1 MEIFRQIPPPS
12 RQARN
17 RVNQYAHWYTW
28 SKEFRTLLKPLSRE
42 LRNLK
47 SPASTHLLGGKEYDD
62 TFSVC
67 LSSISDRGVA
77 REFKLFAQ
85 SLYNLDVA
93 NRLMLFTDMLNDE
106 LDGSTLRRLYG
117 LLRDAL
123 VSFSKDPLSA
133 MCQPIKAQKVGKDF
147 PLHSDLY
154 IPVILFNI
162 FQDVPNDARG
172 SSLFLPVSEVVQL
185 LRGLKTLPPDTR
197 NRMIDNLTNIHR
209 DDRYEESFQLIH
221 GGHAWT
227 DELEQRMR
235 QRQLRIK
242 LYSGQGYM
250 LHDRR
255 WLHGRDDVNGGL
267 THKRLHRLIFNNR
280 KAQLARVKQ
289 SRGGV

>member
-1 MEIFRQIPPPS
+1 MEIFRQIPPPT

-17 RVNQYAHWYTW
+17 RVNQYAKWYTW
-28 SKEFRTLLKPLSRE
+28 SDEFRTLLKPLSRE
-42 LRNLK
+42 LRNLR
-47 SPASTHLLGGKEYDD
+47 SPTSTHLLGGKEYDD
-62 TFSVC
+62 TFSVA
-67 LSSISDRGVA
+67 LGSLSDRGLA
-77 REFKLFAQ
+77 RQFKHFAK
-85 SLYNLDVA
+85 SLYDLDVA
-93 NRLMLFTDMLNDE
+93 NRLMLFTNMLDDE
-106 LDGSTLRRLYG
+106 LDGSNLRRLFG

-123 VSFSKDPLSA
+123 VSLSGDSLAA

-172 SSLFLPVSEVVQL
+172 SSLFLPVTEVVNL
-185 LRGLKTLPPDTR
+185 LRTIKTLPPETR
-197 NRMIDNLTNIHR
+197 SRIIENLTNTHR

-227 DELEQRMR
+227 DELEHRMQ

-255 WLHGRDDVNGGL
+255 WLHGRDNVNGRL

-280 KAQLARVKQ
+280 KAQLARQKQ
-289 SRGGV
+289 SRRGV